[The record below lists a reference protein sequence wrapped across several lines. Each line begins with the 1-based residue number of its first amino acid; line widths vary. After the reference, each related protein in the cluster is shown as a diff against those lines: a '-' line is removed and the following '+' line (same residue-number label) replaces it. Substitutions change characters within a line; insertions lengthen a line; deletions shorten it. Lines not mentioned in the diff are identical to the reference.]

1 MLDGLTTRQ
10 SWRWPPLKGGEK
22 MATFEVY
29 FDDLCEEAQERYL
42 EFQGVKDPAEL
53 NAEFSPI
60 CIVERSDEDEADE

>member
-1 MLDGLTTRQ
+1 
-10 SWRWPPLKGGEK
+10 

-42 EFQGVKDPAEL
+42 EFQGVEDPAEL

-60 CIVERSDEDEADE
+60 CIVERSDDDEADE